1 MAKTKQKFSRDARKP
16 NKPPAFKYPA
26 ISVIIPLYNAERY
39 IGETL
44 DSLLAQTFQDFELI
58 VVDDCST
65 DSSCAVVE
73 NYAERFGGRLK
84 LTRTIKN
91 TGSGTEPR
99 NLGLTL
105 SRGEYVY
112 FMDNDDAVTPT
123 ALDELYALAK
133 KFDADA
139 LARCRLSRPSQ
150 AVQLSDGR
158 KNFRD
163 RAADLAGQ
171 FRGAN

>member
-16 NKPPAFKYPA
+16 NKPPAFKCPA

-84 LTRTIKN
+84 LTRMQKKSGSREIWDWLIHAAN
-91 TGSGTEPR
+91 TFTSWTTTTP
-99 NLGLTL
+99 
-105 SRGEYVY
+105 SR
-112 FMDNDDAVTPT
+112 
-123 ALDELYALAK
+123 
-133 KFDADA
+133 
-139 LARCRLSRPSQ
+139 RLRW
-150 AVQLSDGR
+150 
-158 KNFRD
+158 KNFTRLPKNLMPMSCSAKSITKFPTSVGTMPPFAPKPS
-163 RAADLAGQ
+163 RSII
-171 FRGAN
+171 